1 MSANFRHLFQCGGVI
16 QDRLTKFKPILHAPA
31 RDYVVDGGKG
41 EAVMGQVAVLH
52 PFIVRKQASKVNKTL
67 DQYPLVWYNYLCR
80 FFGATFLI
88 THDGDAMDK
97 IEYIRLLDEAI
108 RLADDLNEKIDRM
121 GEMMENGCPVRQ

>member
-88 THDGDAMDK
+88 GIRVK
-97 IEYIRLLDEAI
+97 PRLLGRGRIA
-108 RLADDLNEKIDRM
+108 RAPQASLF
-121 GEMMENGCPVRQ
+121 